1 MFVAYE
7 YGDIGNSGDDEEE
20 EESSSSVAKKKKK
33 SGKSGGVP
41 SGSQSVLFDDEGG
54 GDDDCADDEFV
65 PTLDPITKRDL
76 VDPVRNKVCR
86 HIYGKE
92 AILNI
97 IKNNERARWVN
108 Y

>member
-7 YGDIGNSGDDEEE
+7 YGDIGDCSDDEEE
-20 EESSSSVAKKKKK
+20 ESSAAKKKKKK
-33 SGKSGGVP
+33 SGKSGVP